1 MAVSLSPVLVIV
13 VINCSYSFST
23 KVIHGNCASAALTLC
38 RIARINNWW
47 SEGVWGSAL
56 SSSLIAKWD
65 SNKRKWP
72 GRPCTR
78 APFKVT
84 ASHQLNRVI
93 TVREIVSV
101 HLAVLSKRKCENQ
114 NKSKCGIKR
123 HLNEVKQI
131 TRGSGSTAFKIH
143 NNSNSFSPHL

>member
-1 MAVSLSPVLVIV
+1 M
-13 VINCSYSFST
+13 
-23 KVIHGNCASAALTLC
+23 
-38 RIARINNWW
+38 
-47 SEGVWGSAL
+47 
-56 SSSLIAKWD
+56 
-65 SNKRKWP
+65 
-72 GRPCTR
+72 TR
-78 APFKVT
+78 APMHTGSFQSDRKSP
-84 ASHQLNRVI
+84 AQ
-93 TVREIVSV
+93 EIVSV